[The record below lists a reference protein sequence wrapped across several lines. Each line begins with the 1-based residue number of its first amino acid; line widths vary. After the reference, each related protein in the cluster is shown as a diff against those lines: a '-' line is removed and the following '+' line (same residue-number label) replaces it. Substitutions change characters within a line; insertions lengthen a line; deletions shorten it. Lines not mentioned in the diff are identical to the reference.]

1 MVNESYFSNLTV
13 FQGLDAKLLK
23 SNNKYLLYFGF
34 LCSIISLLSLMQEYI
49 NAEM

>member
-1 MVNESYFSNLTV
+1 MVNESYFSNLIV

-23 SNNKYLLYFGF
+23 SNKYLLYFGF
-34 LCSIISLLSLMQEYI
+34 LCSIISLLSLMQGYI